1 MKPKITLIGTLPQIE
16 GLSPYCQELLKSLS
30 KRVEVEFKEVSNG
43 FSAIFRK
50 DIYTEEYLRNLGLN
64 ERQIKAVMFVKKEGR
79 ITNRKYQ
86 DLFKVSKRT
95 ASDELKEIKEK
106 NIFERIGTTGKGTYY
121 ILKEE

>member
-1 MKPKITLIGTLPQIE
+1 M
-16 GLSPYCQELLKSLS
+16 
-30 KRVEVEFKEVSNG
+30 
-43 FSAIFRK
+43 
-50 DIYTEEYLRNLGLN
+50 RNLGLN
-64 ERQIKAVMFVKKEGR
+64 ERQIEAVMFVKKAGK

-106 NIFERIGTTGKGTYY
+106 KIFERIGTTGKGTYY

>member
-1 MKPKITLIGTLPQIE
+1 LVAQIFYDIGFIE
-16 GLSPYCQELLKSLS
+16 KYGSGTIRMLELCKKAGIFL
-30 KRVEVEFKEVSNG
+30 EFKEVSNG

-86 DLFKVSKRT
+86 DLFEVSKRT

>member
-1 MKPKITLIGTLPQIE
+1 MRKGNPK
-16 GLSPYCQELLKSLS
+16 
-30 KRVEVEFKEVSNG
+30 
-43 FSAIFRK
+43 
-50 DIYTEEYLRNLGLN
+50 EYLRNLGLN
-64 ERQIKAVMFVKKEGR
+64 ERQIKAVMFVKKEGK

-106 NIFERIGTTGKGTYY
+106 KIFERIGTTGKGTYY